1 MRLLYV
7 KEFPV
12 LSIEDIPTT
21 ILCTTV
27 AGILLIMLDVI
38 PVIKAEFLTFFDIS

>member
-7 KEFPV
+7 NEFPV

-21 ILCTTV
+21 ILGATV
-27 AGILLIMLDVI
+27 ARIVLVMLELIPITV
-38 PVIKAEFLTFFDIS
+38 AEFLTFFDIS